1 MGKALLLGTVFL
13 LGCPRAALTDR
24 EMAKLDPPLQRL
36 VAEGSAAESDYDVSI
51 RSGGEKEYGVIIRSA
66 NAEELRSA
74 GIPINTVMGDVIT
87 ARLTISELKKVLTIP
102 SVRALQNSSK
112 NYPQ

>member
-1 MGKALLLGTVFL
+1 MLLMGLVILLG
-13 LGCPRAALTDR
+13 GCARPALTDR

-36 VAEGSAAESDYDVSI
+36 IVGEAVVEGDFDVSN
-51 RSGGEKEYGVIIRSA
+51 RPGGEKEYGVIIRSS
-66 NAEELRSA
+66 NPEELKSA

-102 SVRALQNSSK
+102 SVRALQNRSK